1 MREIIETRAEAL
13 DQLVHDRVY
22 LGVAAPKQ
30 PKPLA
35 ALKLDHWQC
44 YQDAHKVVWAILDRK
59 GSSANTLSEPV
70 FREFETL
77 LGVVEKMQPAA
88 MVFRSAKKSGFIMG
102 AEISEFVDM
111 TEDSRVKETL
121 EHALGVFDRVERLP
135 FPTIAAVHGYCLGGG
150 LEFVLACKYRI
161 CTDTA
166 RFGFPEVLLGLH
178 PGLAGTWRTLKLVDP
193 DKGVEMMLTG
203 RALYAKQAKK
213 LGLVD
218 AVTQERHMAE
228 AIDWAL
234 KGKLKISREL
244 SAKGKAM
251 NFGPARSLIAMQMEK
266 QVAKKA
272 KRHHYPA
279 PYAMIELWREHG
291 GDLHDM
297 RKAETESFARLMT
310 GDTSKNLVR
319 AFFLREGLKENGKGT
334 EHGIQH
340 VHVIGAGVMGGDIAA
355 WSALRGYQ
363 VTLQDMK
370 PELVAP
376 AIKRAKK
383 LFNRKLRQPGDA
395 TAAMDRLIPDIAGDG
410 VSQADLIIEA
420 VTERPEIKKLV
431 YAQCEKRMKPGA
443 LLATNTS
450 SILLETLADE
460 LKAPQNFVGI
470 HFFNPVAKM
479 PLVEVVTHEG
489 LDAGA
494 LARTLAWVSDID
506 KLPLPVKS
514 SPGFLVNR
522 ALTPYMMEAFIA
534 MDEGIKP
541 EVIDAAAEEFG
552 MPMGPIELAD
562 QVGLDVALHV
572 ATVLKNDLGAAFP
585 NIPDWFQR
593 KVKAGN
599 LGKKTGKGVYQFDKK
614 GNPEKQPVE
623 DEPDEELQ
631 DRLILPLLN
640 ACVACLHK
648 GVVAG
653 HDDCDGGIIF
663 GTGFAPFRGGPMNY
677 IARRGAKDIVDQ
689 LERLARKH
697 GDRFLPD
704 PGWDDLLE
712 E

>member
-1 MREIIETRAEAL
+1 MREIVEARAEAL
-13 DQLVHDRVY
+13 EQLEHDPIY
-22 LGVAAPKQ
+22 LGIGVAKQ

-35 ALKLDHWQC
+35 ALKLQHWRC
-44 YQDAHKVVWAILDRK
+44 YQDAEKVVWAILDRE

-77 LGVVEKMQPAA
+77 LDVVVKMQPTAL
-88 MVFRSAKKSGFIMG
+88 VFRSAKKSGFIMG

-111 TEDSRVKETL
+111 TEDARVKEML
-121 EHALGVFDRVERLP
+121 EHALGVLDRLERVP
-135 FPTIAAVHGYCLGGG
+135 FPTIAAVHGFCLGGG
-150 LEFVLACKYRI
+150 LEFALACKYRI

-178 PGLAGTWRTLKLVDP
+178 PGLAGTWRTLKLADA
-193 DKGVEMMLTG
+193 DKGVEMMLSG
-203 RALYAKQAKK
+203 RTLYAKQAKNM
-213 LGLVD
+213 GIVD
-218 AVTQERHMAE
+218 AMTQERHMAE
-228 AIDWAL
+228 AIDWAI
-234 KGKLKISREL
+234 KGKLKVRREL
-244 SAKGKAM
+244 TTKGKAM
-251 NFGPARSLIAMQMEK
+251 TFGPARSLIAMQMEK
-266 QVAKKA
+266 EVAKKA
-272 KRHHYPA
+272 KRQHYPA

-291 GDLHDM
+291 GDLRDM

-334 EHGIQH
+334 EHQIKH

-355 WSALRGYQ
+355 WSALRGYK

-370 PELVAP
+370 PDLIAP
-376 AIKRAKK
+376 AIKRARK
-383 LFNRKLRQPGDA
+383 LFKRRLRRPGDA
-395 TAAMDRLIPDIAGDG
+395 TAAMDRLIPDLAGNG
-410 VSQADLIIEA
+410 ARKADLIIEA

-431 YAQCEKRMKPGA
+431 YAQCEERMKPGT

-450 SILLETLADE
+450 SILLETLAE
-460 LKAPQNFVGI
+460 GLKAPQNFVGI

-479 PLVEVVTHEG
+479 PLVEVVTHDK
-489 LDAGA
+489 LDETV
-494 LARTLAWVSDID
+494 LARTMAWVADID
-506 KLPLPVKS
+506 KLPLAVKS
-514 SPGFLVNR
+514 LPGFLVNR
-522 ALTPYMMEAFIA
+522 TLTPYMMEAFIA

-562 QVGLDVALHV
+562 QVGLDVAMHV
-572 ATVLKNDLGAAFP
+572 AKVLKDDLGDTFP
-585 NIPDWFQR
+585 DIPHWFDR

-599 LGKKTGKGVYQFDKK
+599 LGKKTGKGIYQFDKNGK
-614 GNPEKQPVE
+614 PDKQDVE
-623 DEPDEELQ
+623 DAPDEELQ

-640 ACVACLHK
+640 ACVACLRK
-648 GVVAG
+648 GVIT
-653 HDDCDGGIIF
+653 DKDQCDGGIIF

-689 LERLARKH
+689 LERLARRH

-704 PGWDDLLE
+704 PGWDDLLDE
-712 E
+712 

>member
-1 MREIIETRAEAL
+1 MREIVESRADAL
-13 DQLVHDRVY
+13 EQLVHDPIY
-22 LGVAAPKQ
+22 LGLPAPKQ

-35 ALKLDHWQC
+35 NLKLDHWRC
-44 YQDAHKVVWAILDRK
+44 FQDEQKVVWTILDRK
-59 GSSANTLSEPV
+59 GSSGNTLSEPV
-70 FREFETL
+70 FREFETV
-77 LGVVEKMQPAA
+77 LGVVEKMQPTA
-88 MVFRSAKKSGFIMG
+88 MVIRSAKKSGFIMG
-102 AEISEFVDM
+102 AEISEFVGM
-111 TEDSRVKETL
+111 TEDSRVKDTL
-121 EHALGVFDRVERLP
+121 EHALSVLDRVERLT
-135 FPTIAAVHGYCLGGG
+135 FPTIAAIHGFCLGGG
-150 LEFVLACKYRI
+150 LEFALACQYRI

-178 PGLAGTWRTLKLVDP
+178 PGLAGTWRTLKLADP

-203 RALYAKQAKK
+203 RNLYAKQAKNM
-213 LGLVD
+213 GLVD

-228 AIDWAL
+228 AIEWAI
-234 KGKLKISREL
+234 KGKLKVSREL
-244 SAKGKAM
+244 STKGKAM
-251 NFGPARSLIAMQMEK
+251 NFGPSRALIAMQMEK

-272 KRHHYPA
+272 KRQHYPA

-291 GDLHDM
+291 GDLRDM

-319 AFFLREGLKENGKGT
+319 TFFLREALKDNGKGA

-340 VHVIGAGVMGGDIAA
+340 VHVVGAGVMGGDIAA
-355 WSALRGYQ
+355 LSAMRGFR

-370 PELVAP
+370 PELVGP

-383 LFNRKLRQPGDA
+383 LFDRKLRRPGDA
-395 TAAMDRLIPDIAGDG
+395 TAAMDRLIPDIAGEG
-410 VSQADLIIEA
+410 LRHADLVIEA

-431 YAQCEKRMKPGA
+431 YAQCEKRMKRGA

-450 SILLETLADE
+450 SILLETLADG
-460 LKAPQNFVGI
+460 LKAPKNFVGI

-479 PLVEVVTHEG
+479 PLVEVVTHDG
-489 LDAGA
+489 LDKNAM
-494 LARTLAWVSDID
+494 ARAMAWVAAID

-522 ALTPYMMEAFIA
+522 VLTPYMMEAFIV
-534 MDEGIKP
+534 MNEGVKP

-572 ATVLKNDLGAAFP
+572 AQVLKEDLGDAFP
-585 NIPDWFQR
+585 SIPEWLQR

-599 LGKKTGKGVYQFDKK
+599 LGKKTGKGVYQFDQKGKPKK
-614 GNPEKQPVE
+614 EAVDDK
-623 DEPDEELQ
+623 PDEDLQ

-648 GVVAG
+648 GVVTE
-653 HDDCDGGIIF
+653 HDQCDGGIIF

-677 IARRGAKDIVDQ
+677 IARRGAADIVDH
-689 LERLARKH
+689 LERLARRH
-697 GDRFLPD
+697 GDRFLPN

-712 E
+712 D